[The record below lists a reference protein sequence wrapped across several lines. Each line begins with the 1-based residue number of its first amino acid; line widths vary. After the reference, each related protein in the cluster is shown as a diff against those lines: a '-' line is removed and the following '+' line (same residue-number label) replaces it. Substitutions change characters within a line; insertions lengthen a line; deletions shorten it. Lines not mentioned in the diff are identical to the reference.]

1 MASPALPPAVAL
13 LAGVAVGWAHPAPFS
28 LTVLCTIVGCGAAAI
43 CFARGATR
51 CFAAIALATFTAC
64 GVALGSAARAD
75 LRTPLLGWYEASR
88 ADAGDAVAR
97 PVVVEG
103 RLARDAT
110 QTGYGASLTI
120 DVDHVGEGA
129 HRVAS
134 AGGIR
139 VGVGGRFASSRRTD
153 WRSGRRIRMPVTLR
167 RPARYANPGVP
178 DQEDALR
185 RRGISLLG
193 SVKSALLVETLES
206 TSRRRDWAAAARALV
221 RREVSRSIGV
231 HDTRSA
237 GIVTA
242 VLIGDR
248 AGLDPETE
256 RRLQEGGTYHVI
268 AISGGNIAILSAV
281 LLLGCR
287 VVGVGGRLAAA
298 FTIGCLLGYG
308 QIVGPE
314 ASVAR
319 AIIAATVFL
328 AARVADHRIG
338 PLNTLALT
346 AGCLVAASPR
356 LLTDPGFQLTFGATL
371 GILVGVPRLLA
382 LVSPILEAAGRRGRW
397 LLAASF
403 GLLAA
408 TISAELALLPIATA
422 WFSRVSFAGLALNF
436 VAIPLMSVAQ
446 LAGMAAVG
454 LGLVWPDAAV
464 ALGYV
469 AHAAAAGI
477 VESTRL
483 VDVAPWL
490 VWRVPRPPP
499 VVTVAY
505 YGGWLLWLG
514 GRRLWARRLAL
525 GCVATAGLVVLIAP
539 VAPPMVGRAASSCAG
554 AAPRRTAADAW
565 LRVLFLDVGQADATL
580 VQLPNG
586 RSMLVDA
593 GGTIRGGYDVG
604 TRVVAP
610 ALWAAGVRRLDYL
623 VLTHGDPDHI
633 GGAPAVMRDFAPR
646 EVWHG
651 VPVPSHEPLDM
662 LRLLARSAHLGWRAR
677 YAGDLIVDGGVAI
690 RVVHPAPPDW
700 ERPRVRNDDSVVL
713 ELRYGNVSIVLPGDI
728 GTEVEAGLADWPA
741 ADLRVLKVPHHGSR
755 SSSSA
760 PFLAALRPDLA
771 IVSAGRDSRF
781 GHPHPEVVRRYADA
795 GSTMLSTGEVGAV
808 TLCTDGRR
816 LAVAT
821 ERGGRLELGSKP

>member
-1 MASPALPPAVAL
+1 
-13 LAGVAVGWAHPAPFS
+13 
-28 LTVLCTIVGCGAAAI
+28 
-43 CFARGATR
+43 
-51 CFAAIALATFTAC
+51 
-64 GVALGSAARAD
+64 
-75 LRTPLLGWYEASR
+75 
-88 ADAGDAVAR
+88 
-97 PVVVEG
+97 
-103 RLARDAT
+103 
-110 QTGYGASLTI
+110 
-120 DVDHVGEGA
+120 
-129 HRVAS
+129 
-134 AGGIR
+134 
-139 VGVGGRFASSRRTD
+139 
-153 WRSGRRIRMPVTLR
+153 MPVTLR

-256 RRLQEGGTYHVI
+256 RRLQEGGTDHVI

-287 VVGVGGRLAAA
+287 AVGVGGRLAAA

-319 AIIAATVFL
+319 AIFAATVFL

-338 PLNTLALT
+338 PLNTLGLT

-382 LVSPILEAAGRRGRW
+382 VVSPILEAAGRRGRW

-408 TISAELALLPIATA
+408 TISAELALLPIVTA

-464 ALGYV
+464 ALGCV

-505 YGGWLLWLG
+505 YGSWLLWLG

-633 GGAPAVMRDFAPR
+633 GGALAVMRDFGPR
-646 EVWHG
+646 
-651 VPVPSHEPLDM
+651 
-662 LRLLARSAHLGWRAR
+662 
-677 YAGDLIVDGGVAI
+677 
-690 RVVHPAPPDW
+690 
-700 ERPRVRNDDSVVL
+700 
-713 ELRYGNVSIVLPGDI
+713 
-728 GTEVEAGLADWPA
+728 
-741 ADLRVLKVPHHGSR
+741 
-755 SSSSA
+755 
-760 PFLAALRPDLA
+760 
-771 IVSAGRDSRF
+771 
-781 GHPHPEVVRRYADA
+781 
-795 GSTMLSTGEVGAV
+795 
-808 TLCTDGRR
+808 
-816 LAVAT
+816 
-821 ERGGRLELGSKP
+821 